1 MSHAV
6 DPANRIALSAKYDA
20 SGRASEFGDSA
31 GTNRLSYEL
40 NADNVSTVTTVTDS
54 LNYAR
59 VYRQTKR
66 GTPSTVTD
74 KEGTLLNLLY
84 NEANRVVQMSDA
96 TGATTIFNFDA
107 EQRLT
112 RQLLPSGDEKTFE
125 YNKNGKLAATT
136 DNGERTEIVYD
147 ESTLTENRIRK
158 NGKNVKS
165 IFNRRG
171 QEVRLQVENGLEL
184 DFEYDEKGR
193 QTAYVYS
200 DIGRFE
206 KTFDAAGRK
215 TSEKMPSGFTRGYE
229 YDANNQLVGQSNN
242 RGRSGRVER
251 DASGNITKIIN
262 SKDEWIQ
269 LSRDEA
275 GRIAQ
280 VTNSRGQSRRYI
292 YNSRSALTRFIG
304 ADGRDL
310 QFQYNER
317 GEMQSVV
324 NAQTARLI
332 YQRNRS
338 GSLAKIQRQDAGQK
352 NFWQIQKIN
361 FTSAFAN
368 STIDES
374 CAFGD
379 AFYSGDGG

>member
-1 MSHAV
+1 
-6 DPANRIALSAKYDA
+6 
-20 SGRASEFGDSA
+20 
-31 GTNRLSYEL
+31 
-40 NADNVSTVTTVTDS
+40 
-54 LNYAR
+54 
-59 VYRQTKR
+59 
-66 GTPSTVTD
+66 
-74 KEGTLLNLLY
+74 
-84 NEANRVVQMSDA
+84 MSDA

-171 QEVRLQVENGLEL
+171 QEVRLQVENGLGL

-275 GRIAQ
+275 GRIA
-280 VTNSRGQSRRYI
+280 
-292 YNSRSALTRFIG
+292 
-304 ADGRDL
+304 
-310 QFQYNER
+310 
-317 GEMQSVV
+317 
-324 NAQTARLI
+324 
-332 YQRNRS
+332 
-338 GSLAKIQRQDAGQK
+338 
-352 NFWQIQKIN
+352 
-361 FTSAFAN
+361 
-368 STIDES
+368 
-374 CAFGD
+374 
-379 AFYSGDGG
+379 